1 MSWLWHDSFLY
12 SRFKKQGIVMGHR
25 LSKIYTRTG
34 DAGTTGLGD
43 GSRVAKDDLRIEALG
58 DVDELNSSIGLLRA
72 QITLS
77 DLNAEYKAKWDKS
90 LSLIQHWLFDLGGE
104 VCIPNFN
111 LVQPVAIEYLEN
123 DIDEMNEAL
132 PMLKD
137 FILPA
142 GSLACS
148 FAHQARSVCRRAERR
163 LMAVHNRDQNIQ
175 APSLQLLNRLSDW
188 LFVASRTLQLQS
200 GGNEVLWQKNIND
213 TI

>member
-1 MSWLWHDSFLY
+1 
-12 SRFKKQGIVMGHR
+12 MGHR

-34 DAGTTGLGD
+34 DSGTTGLGD

-58 DVDELNSSIGLLRA
+58 DVDELNSSIGILRS
-72 QITLS
+72 QIAIS
-77 DLNAEYKAKWDKS
+77 SIEDKATWDKS

-111 LVQPVAIEYLEN
+111 LVQPVSIEFLEN
-123 DIDEMNEAL
+123 DIDRMNEAL

-137 FILPA
+137 FILPS
-142 GSLACS
+142 GTLVCS

-188 LFVASRTLQLQS
+188 LFVASRTLQRAE
-200 GGNEVLWQKNIND
+200 GGSEVLWQKNIND

>member
-1 MSWLWHDSFLY
+1 
-12 SRFKKQGIVMGHR
+12 MGHR

-58 DVDELNSSIGLLRA
+58 DVDELNSSIGILRS
-72 QITLS
+72 QITVS
-77 DLNAEYKAKWDKS
+77 DLNAEHKAKWDKS

-123 DIDEMNEAL
+123 DIDAMNEAL

-163 LMAVHNRDQNIQ
+163 LMAVHTRDQNIQ

-200 GGNEVLWQKNIND
+200 GGSEVLWQKNINE

>member
-1 MSWLWHDSFLY
+1 
-12 SRFKKQGIVMGHR
+12 MGHR

-34 DAGTTGLGD
+34 DSGTTGLGD

-58 DVDELNSSIGLLRA
+58 DVDELNSSIGILRSHIA
-72 QITLS
+72 LS
-77 DLNAEYKAKWDKS
+77 SIEDKAAWDKS

-111 LVQPVAIEYLEN
+111 LVQPVSIEFLEN
-123 DIDEMNEAL
+123 DIDRMNEAL

-137 FILPA
+137 FILPS
-142 GSLACS
+142 GTLVCS
-148 FAHQARSVCRRAERR
+148 FAHQARAVCRRAERR

-188 LFVASRTLQLQS
+188 LFVASRTLQRAE
-200 GGNEVLWQKNIND
+200 GGSEVLWQKNIND
-213 TI
+213 TINQ

>member
-1 MSWLWHDSFLY
+1 
-12 SRFKKQGIVMGHR
+12 MGHR

-34 DAGTTGLGD
+34 DSGTTGLGD
-43 GSRVAKDDLRIEALG
+43 GSRVAKDDLRIQALG
-58 DVDELNSSIGLLRA
+58 DVDELNAVIGVLRSH
-72 QITLS
+72 IVIS
-77 DLNAEYKAKWDKS
+77 ELNNKSVWDKS

-111 LVQPVAIEYLEN
+111 LVQPLAIEYLEN
-123 DIDEMNEAL
+123 EIDRLNETL

-137 FILPA
+137 FILPS

-148 FAHQARSVCRRAERR
+148 YAHQARAVCRRAERS
-163 LMAVHNRDQNIQ
+163 LMALQSRDQNIQ
-175 APSLQLLNRLSDW
+175 ASSLQLLNRLSDW
-188 LFVASRTLQLQS
+188 LFVASRALQRED